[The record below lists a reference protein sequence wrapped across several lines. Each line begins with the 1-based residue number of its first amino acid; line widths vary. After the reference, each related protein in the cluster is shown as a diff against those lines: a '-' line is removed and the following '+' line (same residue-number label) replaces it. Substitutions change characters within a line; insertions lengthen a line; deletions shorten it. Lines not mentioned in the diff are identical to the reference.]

1 MNNCYYVAQKDKLMT
16 QFDKASNGYRPHLIR
31 RYGPDP
37 GNAIGREARIE
48 YENLIPQIPFIGGP
62 QVHMTEDLMESVQV
76 LAYLRVLKAHGKE
89 IGECKEIIY
98 GAVKTRLSQY
108 PRFVLWLGGVR
119 AFSQFFVKS
128 LQRQAQ
134 ESHQRKYPGGFV
146 FDIVVGDGKE
156 FDWGLDFT
164 ECGICKF
171 YHAQNASEFLPL
183 VCSIDYVLSDALGYG
198 LVRTETLAE
207 GARRCN
213 PRMKRGKPTQW
224 RVPAE

>member
-1 MNNCYYVAQKDKLMT
+1 MNDTKLLNKFAQ
-16 QFDKASNGYRPHLIR
+16 ASNWYKPHLFT
-31 RYGPDP
+31 RYGSDA
-37 GNAIGREARIE
+37 GNTILQEAAIE
-48 YENLIPQIPFIGGP
+48 YEKLIPQIPFIGGP

-76 LAYLRVLKAHGKE
+76 LAYLRALQAHGKDIAE
-89 IGECKEIIY
+89 STEIIY
-98 GAVKTRLSQY
+98 GAVKARLAQY

-119 AFSQFFVKS
+119 AFSPFFVKS

-146 FDIVVGDGKE
+146 FDIVIGDGKE

-171 YHAQNASEFLPL
+171 YRAQNAIEFLPL

-198 LVRTETLAE
+198 LVRTQTLAE
-207 GARRCN
+207 GANKCN
-213 PRMKRGKPTQW
+213 SRMKKGRPTEW
-224 RVPAE
+224 RAVI